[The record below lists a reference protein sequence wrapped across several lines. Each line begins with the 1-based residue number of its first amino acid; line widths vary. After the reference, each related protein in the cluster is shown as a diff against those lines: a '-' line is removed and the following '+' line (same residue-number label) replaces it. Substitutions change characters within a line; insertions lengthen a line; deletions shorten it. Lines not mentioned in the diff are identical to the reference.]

1 MVEDADLRK
10 TERMMDHLSQVEKT
24 FKVEKLRIA
33 RDLLLHQSLTGGTE
47 CMTAVQKYR
56 DDPQVL
62 ETYTTEATK
71 LVQGHVAHLPYNM
84 CLGLLA
90 ARLIFW

>member
-1 MVEDADLRK
+1 MRK

-33 RDLLLHQSLTGGTE
+33 RDLLLHQSL
-47 CMTAVQKYR
+47 TAVQKYR